1 MVVTVYAQRPALSCP
16 LDQPVFAFLP
26 TRCVHRDIQPRQE
39 PFAGERHFGVQ
50 AGGFVGR
57 DVRLQGRGRLLP
69 LPQERQR
76 LRQGCSG
83 VFPQVLPEPAVAEVV
98 QQQETLRA
106 VGGVDVR
113 HRQATSGELPRTLH
127 EEVNAACG
135 HRRIHEDVAGTICLA
150 AVVAAVAGIA
160 AKRGEGCRLSDIRN
174 RESTAG
180 TFAVGWLRHKSSG
193 RFGFCRFFLS
203 GRFGFFSFSSISR
216 FAFFG
221 FGGISRLGF
230 FGFGTI
236 SRFGFFSLVG
246 SVFGCQCV

>member
-1 MVVTVYAQRPALSCP
+1 M
-16 LDQPVFAFLP
+16 
-26 TRCVHRDIQPRQE
+26 
-39 PFAGERHFGVQ
+39 Q

-57 DVRLQGRGRLLP
+57 DVRLQGRGHLLP
-69 LPQERQR
+69 LPQECQR

-83 VFPQVLPEPAVAEVV
+83 VFSQVLPEPAVAEVV

-106 VGGVDVR
+106 VGGVDMW

-127 EEVNAACG
+127 EEVDATCG
-135 HRRIHEDVAGTICLA
+135 HKRIHEDVAGAICLA

-160 AKRGEGCRLSDIRN
+160 AKRSEGCRLSDIRN

-180 TFAVGWLRHKSSG
+180 TFAVGWLRHKSG
-193 RFGFCRFFLS
+193 GGFGFCRFFLS
-203 GRFGFFSFSSISR
+203 SRFGFFGFAGISR

-221 FGGISRLGF
+221 FGGISRFAF
-230 FGFGTI
+230 FGFGGV
-236 SRFGFFSLVG
+236 SRFGFFSLG